1 MRGCRKVGALT
12 RLAPWPYGRGMVEE
26 VRNALAPAHQR
37 ATGGRRRRS
46 GRLWA
51 GGTVHELIASK
62 RAEIEALCQRLG
74 VRRLDLFGSA
84 LDDRFDEK
92 KSDIDVLVEFTR
104 RQGFDY
110 VDAYFALKEGLEKIF
125 GRPVDVVSVTGI
137 RNPYFRDEV
146 MRTREL
152 LYAA

>member
-1 MRGCRKVGALT
+1 M
-12 RLAPWPYGRGMVEE
+12 
-26 VRNALAPAHQR
+26 
-37 ATGGRRRRS
+37 
-46 GRLWA
+46 
-51 GGTVHELIASK
+51 HELIASK

-92 KSDIDVLVEFTR
+92 KSDIDVLVEFAR

>member
-1 MRGCRKVGALT
+1 M
-12 RLAPWPYGRGMVEE
+12 
-26 VRNALAPAHQR
+26 
-37 ATGGRRRRS
+37 
-46 GRLWA
+46 
-51 GGTVHELIASK
+51 HELIASK
-62 RAEIEALCQRLG
+62 RAEIQALCRRLG

-84 LDDRFDEK
+84 LGDRFDEET
-92 KSDIDVLVEFTR
+92 SDIDVLVEFAR
-104 RQGFDY
+104 KPGFDY
-110 VDAYFALKEGLEKIF
+110 VDAYFALKEGLEDIF